1 MTSACLINL
10 LPKEIL
16 LNTCH
21 LKPINFQNI
30 MICEAI
36 CFNFAIFSLFKTKL
50 KCIFLLQYPKLS
62 RVVRTIRYVRHVNRN
77 TSVAFK
83 IKDKDKN
90 SLKPHT

>member
-30 MICEAI
+30 MICELQFSSPLFNVAI
-36 CFNFAIFSLFKTKL
+36 YNRVH
-50 KCIFLLQYPKLS
+50 FLLQYPKLS
-62 RVVRTIRYVRHVNRN
+62 RVFFKKPIFLVHSYQHIDIKI
-77 TSVAFK
+77 SVMAPFL
-83 IKDKDKN
+83 
-90 SLKPHT
+90 LKVH